1 MSGVLCQMPKVKN
14 SILSTQKVMT
24 QFVKEI
30 KKLSIFRYN
39 KDISAPLDE
48 KKTFYSNDK
57 FTSQA
62 LW

>member
-30 KKLSIFRYN
+30 KKL
-39 KDISAPLDE
+39 
-48 KKTFYSNDK
+48 
-57 FTSQA
+57 
-62 LW
+62 